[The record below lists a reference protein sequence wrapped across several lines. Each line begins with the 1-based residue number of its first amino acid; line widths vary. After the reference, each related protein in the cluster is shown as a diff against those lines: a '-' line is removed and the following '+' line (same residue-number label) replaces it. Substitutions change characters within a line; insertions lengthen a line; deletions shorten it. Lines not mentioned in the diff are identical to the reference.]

1 MKESRNSY
9 SSGVVTFAGICLMA
23 SSVAS
28 AQEAP
33 YVDDYVV
40 TGTRTERDPSK
51 TPIATEVLS
60 KEDLENS
67 GARTL
72 SDVLRQQ
79 PGVTID
85 RELTAAGAGV
95 QLQGLDPKHVL
106 ILVNG
111 QPVIG
116 RFGGTVDMDRFLIE
130 DIDRVEI
137 VKGPS
142 SALYGSD
149 AMGGVI
155 NIITSG
161 AQGPPITG
169 EIGGSYGSLN
179 EVNTFG
185 SLNLNADTWNVRTS
199 AGFHRRDAFDLDP
212 ANATTTGG
220 DDQMF
225 NVENRTEYGLSK
237 DVRLTANLRFNHRER
252 DDVDV
257 SRGTTF
263 DRNNLTN
270 EGSVALGSTIAFDD
284 GSSLQVMGYYAHFDN
299 TLTVS
304 SEAIPDTV
312 EDTLQQLGQATATY
326 TRPFFQ
332 NHDVTFVGEGIV
344 ERYEADRLD
353 RRRAERMRAAVAV
366 QDEWRITKEVQV
378 VTGVRVDHDTQFGTH
393 PTPKVAFRFDPI
405 DLLTLRA
412 SYGMGFR
419 APDFKELYLEF
430 NTPNSP
436 IVIRGNSDLEAETS
450 HGFNAGAE
458 LNVGVVTW
466 SLSGFRNE
474 ISNLILVKPV
484 LDGEPGIPT
493 NYAYQNV
500 AEARTQGLET
510 TVSALVIPELRLGAG
525 YMLTDAQDLEQERK
539 LEGRPTHRANASVSY
554 LPSFGFEGTVA
565 LTVVGSRPYYEA
577 QFGSEDV
584 EVSSDPYAMLDV
596 RLAQR
601 LPWDFKIFGGV
612 RNALD
617 AGDIN
622 YLSVA
627 PRTFYAGLSMDF
639 SAGQPA
645 VISQR

>member
-1 MKESRNSY
+1 MKKSIYPYTGSLLALAGACLFM
-9 SSGVVTFAGICLMA
+9 SSLAD
-23 SSVAS
+23 
-28 AQEAP
+28 AQEMP
-33 YVDDYVV
+33 FVDDYVV
-40 TGTRTERDPSK
+40 TGTRTERDASK
-51 TPIATEVLS
+51 APIATEVLS
-60 KEDLENS
+60 KEELQAS

-72 SDVLRQQ
+72 SDVLQQQ

-85 RELTAAGAGV
+85 REFTAAGAGV
-95 QLQGLDPKHVL
+95 RLQGLDPKHVL
-106 ILVNG
+106 ILING

-116 RFGGTVDMDRFLIE
+116 RFGGTVDMDRFPVE
-130 DIDRVEI
+130 DIDRIEI

-155 NIITSG
+155 NIITSE
-161 AQGPPITG
+161 AQGPPISG
-169 EIGGSYGSLN
+169 EIGGSYGTLN
-179 EVNTFG
+179 EVKTFG
-185 SLNLNADTWNVRTS
+185 SINLNADKWNVRTS

-220 DDQMF
+220 DDQMV
-225 NVENRTEYGLSK
+225 NAENRTAYSLSK

-257 SRGTTF
+257 SRGTSF

-270 EGSVALGSTIAFDD
+270 EGSIALGPTIAFDD
-284 GSSLQVMGYYAHFDN
+284 GSSLQVVGYYALFDN
-299 TLTVS
+299 TLTIS
-304 SEAIPDTV
+304 SEALPDTV
-312 EDTLQQLGQATATY
+312 EDTLQQLGQVTATY
-326 TRPFFQ
+326 TRPLLE

-366 QDEWRITKEVQV
+366 QDEWRITKAAQV
-378 VTGVRVDHDTQFGTH
+378 VGGVRVDHDTQFGTH
-393 PTPKVAFRFDPI
+393 PTPKVAFRFDPV
-405 DLLTLRA
+405 DVLTLRA

-436 IVIRGNSDLEAETS
+436 ITIRGNSDLEAETS

-458 LNVGVVTW
+458 LNVGVVSL
-466 SLSGFRNE
+466 SLSGFRNDV
-474 ISNLILVKPV
+474 SNLILVKPV
-484 LDGEPGIPT
+484 LDGEPGMPT

-525 YMLTDAQDLEQERK
+525 YMLTDAQDLEQDRK
-539 LEGRPTHRANASVSY
+539 LEGRPTHRANASLSY
-554 LPSFGFEGTVA
+554 LPSFGFEGTVG
-565 LTVVGSRPYYEA
+565 LTVVGSRPYYEP
-577 QFGSEDV
+577 QFGAEDI
-584 EVSSDPYAMLDV
+584 EVSSDPYAMLDI

-617 AGDIN
+617 AGDVN

-639 SAGQPA
+639 SAGQPTA
-645 VISQR
+645 VSQL